1 MADIFE
7 QNQYLDQDPNR
18 ESKEWDDEIKNI
30 NKIEKTEVDPKY
42 WPTLAKLTE
51 EWLGYEFPDIYKSN
65 KSKQTEIIEK
75 DVKEEKLLAEW
86 KRIEWPDLDN
96 ANTYA

>member
-51 EWLGYEFPDIYKSN
+51 EWLGYEFPDIYKS
-65 KSKQTEIIEK
+65 KKTEIIEK
-75 DVKEEKLLAEW
+75 DTKEEELLAEW

-96 ANTYA
+96 DNKSA

>member
-42 WPTLAKLTE
+42 
-51 EWLGYEFPDIYKSN
+51 
-65 KSKQTEIIEK
+65 
-75 DVKEEKLLAEW
+75 
-86 KRIEWPDLDN
+86 
-96 ANTYA
+96 

>member
-30 NKIEKTEVDPKY
+30 NKKKMHPEIGFRDAFFVLLLHGIYQHIDSILSMLRTG
-42 WPTLAKLTE
+42 LAVSIQRRMKGRLFC
-51 EWLGYEFPDIYKSN
+51 LRR
-65 KSKQTEIIEK
+65 SKFLI
-75 DVKEEKLLAEW
+75 LLR
-86 KRIEWPDLDN
+86 KHDS
-96 ANTYA
+96 